1 MVKQATSVC
10 TQRVKGHG
18 LNVKLVKGGC
28 EYMIYPVECF
38 SDWQVFS
45 VWALASLFRHSGVFK
60 KWEKG
65 DLAYSLTF
73 L

>member
-38 SDWQVFS
+38 SD
-45 VWALASLFRHSGVFK
+45 
-60 KWEKG
+60 
-65 DLAYSLTF
+65 
-73 L
+73 